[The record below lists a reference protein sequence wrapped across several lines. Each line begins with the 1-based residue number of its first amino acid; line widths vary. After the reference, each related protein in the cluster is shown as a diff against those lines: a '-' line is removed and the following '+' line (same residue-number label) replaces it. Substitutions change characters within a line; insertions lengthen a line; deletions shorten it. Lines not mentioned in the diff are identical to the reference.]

1 VFRCVRFFV
10 LSFTS
15 TSSPDRTHLFYY
27 YGERPQLLIKTATG
41 VKVQIKRLP
50 RDDKIFSDGTLQMAL
65 RDIKVVMCQWKC
77 TAIWCPKFS
86 VSLCSFHIFF
96 SFWLYVLGSL
106 SQRSSTGFLVIG
118 YPILNLYKPAKQ
130 TDTAVNEAAEPLLD
144 GVVNLVDVHVI
155 ATLVVA
161 LVLWRHHTR
170 LRTLLSPRTQ
180 E

>member
-1 VFRCVRFFV
+1 MLQWLAFE
-10 LSFTS
+10 
-15 TSSPDRTHLFYY
+15 P
-27 YGERPQLLIKTATG
+27 ITG
-41 VKVQIKRLP
+41 
-50 RDDKIFSDGTLQMAL
+50 
-65 RDIKVVMCQWKC
+65 
-77 TAIWCPKFS
+77 AIG
-86 VSLCSFHIFF
+86 
-96 SFWLYVLGSL
+96 LYVLENAC
-106 SQRSSTGFLVIG
+106 RSRPSRFIPHARFMFRRVSEVL
-118 YPILNLYKPAKQ
+118 